1 MAFTDTKTFLSE
13 WFERLAKSGWSG
25 SLFLDTLADDV
36 VRTAIGSSPVSGTYP
51 GKQEYTDKVYKPLDE
66 HLAT

>member
-1 MAFTDTKTFLSE
+1 MAYTDTKTFFSE

-51 GKQEYTDKVYKPLDE
+51 GK
-66 HLAT
+66 